1 MKSFRVERA
10 LKKIGHDIKA
20 ARRRRRLTMQNMAER
35 LGITRMT
42 LAKLEAGSPAV
53 SMGSYAMAFYVL
65 GKLEAL
71 EDVLDR
77 RHDSLGLDLLEQ
89 KLSKRGRS

>member
-1 MKSFRVERA
+1 MKSFRVECA
-10 LKKIGHDIKA
+10 LKKIGQDIKA

-35 LGITRMT
+35 IGITRVT
-42 LAKLEAGSPAV
+42 LAKLEDGSPTV

-65 GKLEAL
+65 GKLAAL

-77 RHDSLGLDLLEQ
+77 RHDSLGLDLMEQ
-89 KLSKRGRS
+89 KLPKRGRS